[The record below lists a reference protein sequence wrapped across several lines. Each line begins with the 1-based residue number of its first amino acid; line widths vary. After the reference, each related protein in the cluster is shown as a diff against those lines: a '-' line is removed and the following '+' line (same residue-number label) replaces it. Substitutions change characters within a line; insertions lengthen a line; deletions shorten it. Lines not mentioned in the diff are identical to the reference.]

1 MPGLFIQQLAG
12 SLSNG
17 AEIAVLYASADPN
30 CPNDFELEYSNE
42 KGVEVVR
49 VYYTPAKNPAGKWM
63 KFYRAHK
70 RGLDFLK
77 GFNPDVI
84 HANILTRVGLV
95 GFLFSLRLKVPYV
108 ITEHWSRYFPGND
121 TYKGLFRKIITR
133 FVASRAAALI
143 AVSDSLKSA
152 MQDQGITNRDFR
164 VVPNGVDMKRFTL
177 AEEKNDAE
185 IKQII
190 HVSCFEDRSKNI
202 SGLLHVLREL
212 SGTRSD
218 FICRFVGEG
227 PDLER
232 LKQLAGSLGF
242 PEGMIRFEGLVEGD
256 VLADLVRKSDF
267 SVLSSNYETFG
278 TVVIESLAC
287 GVPVV
292 ATNVGVVP
300 TVINKSNGVVV
311 APGDP
316 NALYLAINYLMD
328 HCREYDKKEVR
339 DSVYGKF
346 SLDSVASEVMGIYRH
361 IIKNHV

>member
-1 MPGLFIQQLAG
+1 LK
-12 SLSNG
+12 
-17 AEIAVLYASADPN
+17 EIA
-30 CPNDFELEYSNE
+30 
-42 KGVEVVR
+42 
-49 VYYTPAKNPAGKWM
+49 
-63 KFYRAHK
+63 
-70 RGLDFLK
+70 
-77 GFNPDVI
+77 
-84 HANILTRVGLV
+84 
-95 GFLFSLRLKVPYV
+95 
-108 ITEHWSRYFPGND
+108 
-121 TYKGLFRKIITR
+121 
-133 FVASRAAALI
+133 
-143 AVSDSLKSA
+143 
-152 MQDQGITNRDFR
+152 
-164 VVPNGVDMKRFTL
+164 
-177 AEEKNDAE
+177 
-185 IKQII
+185 
-190 HVSCFEDRSKNI
+190 
-202 SGLLHVLREL
+202 
-212 SGTRSD
+212 GTRSD
-218 FICRFVGEG
+218 FICRLVGEG

-346 SLDSVASEVMGIYRH
+346 SLDSVASEVMGIYQQ
-361 IIKNHV
+361 IIKKHV